1 MIGID
6 TNVLLCALVN
16 KADPGQTE
24 RAQRAIREN
33 SPVFLNNIVLSEF
46 VWTCKYTYAMERAAI
61 HRLLHDIANTAEFR
75 FAHPETIARA
85 VAGYGS
91 RMSDFA
97 DWLIGETNL
106 EHGCNITLT
115 FDKGAAKDAAFE
127 PVPA

>member
-16 KADPGQTE
+16 KSDPGQTE
-24 RAQRAIREN
+24 RAQRTIREN
-33 SPVFLNNIVLSEF
+33 APVFLNSVVLSEF
-46 VWTCKYTYAMERAAI
+46 VWTCKYTYALERKAI
-61 HRLLHDIANTAEFR
+61 HRLLDDIINTPEFS
-75 FAHPETIARA
+75 FARPEVIALA

-106 EHGCNITLT
+106 DHGCSSTLT
-115 FDKGAAKDAAFE
+115 FDKGAAKTAAFKS
-127 PVPA
+127 VPA